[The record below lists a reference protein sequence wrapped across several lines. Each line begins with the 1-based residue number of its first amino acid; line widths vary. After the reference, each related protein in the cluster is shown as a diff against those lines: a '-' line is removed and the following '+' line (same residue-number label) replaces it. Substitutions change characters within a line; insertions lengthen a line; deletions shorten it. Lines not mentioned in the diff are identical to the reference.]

1 MEDGEHILMRIFIII
16 SIKIQE
22 VNYLVMFLGQPMWS
36 TFSFAGFLGGFTSG
50 FITNPIDIVY
60 NRQAA
65 DALLPNHLKRNY
77 SNFFDGLLK
86 VNHEK
91 VAFRGAIA
99 SGCAYGMLNASMSSF
114 YDWLKEYLY
123 FFFGPPAW
131 LRPLVLLPTAALG
144 AACFLPFDNIKVRLH
159 NMKPLP
165 NGELPYSGA
174 KECFSK
180 V

>member
-77 SNFFDGLLK
+77 
-86 VNHEK
+86 
-91 VAFRGAIA
+91 
-99 SGCAYGMLNASMSSF
+99 
-114 YDWLKEYLY
+114 LY
-123 FFFGPPAW
+123 K
-131 LRPLVLLPTAALG
+131 
-144 AACFLPFDNIKVRLH
+144 I
-159 NMKPLP
+159 
-165 NGELPYSGA
+165 
-174 KECFSK
+174 
-180 V
+180 